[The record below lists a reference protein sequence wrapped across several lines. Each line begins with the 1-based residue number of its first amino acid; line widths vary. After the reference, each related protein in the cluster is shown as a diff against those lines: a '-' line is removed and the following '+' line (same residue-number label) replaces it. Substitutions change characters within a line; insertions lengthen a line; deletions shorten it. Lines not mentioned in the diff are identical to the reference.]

1 MRKFLKYLI
10 LVVLF
15 AALSL
20 GCGFYY
26 VARSFNKNVV
36 NEAEN
41 SPPDIDDFT
50 RDGRQNILVFG
61 IDEGTI
67 GARDEYNRHRS
78 DTIIVFSIDKKNK
91 NVKALSIP
99 RDTRVH
105 IDKVGTNK
113 INAAMAYGGLDLAV
127 STVKDFLNVPIHN
140 YVLVNLE
147 GFRDIVD
154 AVGGVEI
161 DVGQPLKY
169 KDRAQNLFINI
180 KPGLQ
185 VLNGEQAEG
194 YVRYRQYPRG
204 DIDRI
209 VAQQKFMKA
218 FAKTLLK
225 PNTLL
230 KLPKIIDV
238 VQRSIDTDVT
248 PLEMASL
255 ANLARQLKMEDI
267 NMYTIPGEGKYISGI
282 SYYIPYQTQMNELV
296 DQIFYDD
303 KEDIKVAVL
312 NGNGAQGVASK
323 VAEKLESEGIKVVE
337 IANADNFDYDTTT
350 IIYPKENKDDAK
362 KLAKIL
368 VTADMMEQTT
378 DSTTLTTVIDRKSV
392 V

>member
-1 MRKFLKYLI
+1 MKKILKYFI
-10 LVVLF
+10 FIVLF

-26 VARSFNKNVV
+26 VARSFNKNVA

-41 SPPDIDDFT
+41 SPPDIDDVIK
-50 RDGRQNILVFG
+50 DGRQNILVFG

-67 GARDEYNRHRS
+67 GARAEYNRHRS

-91 NVKALSIP
+91 NLKALSIP
-99 RDTRVH
+99 RDTRVF

-140 YVLVNLE
+140 YVVVNLE

-169 KDRAQNLFINI
+169 RDRAQNLTINI

-218 FAKTLLK
+218 FAKTLLR

-238 VQRSIDTDVT
+238 VQRSIDTDIT

-255 ANLARQLKMEDI
+255 ANLARQLKMENI
-267 NMYTIPGEGKYISGI
+267 SMYTIPGEGKYISGI
-282 SYYIPYQTQMNELV
+282 SYYIPYQAKMNELV
-296 DQIFYDD
+296 DQIFYGD
-303 KEDIKVAVL
+303 KDIKVAVL
-312 NGNGAQGVASK
+312 NGNGAKGIASK
-323 VAEKLESEGIKVVE
+323 VAEKLESEGFKVVE

-350 IIYPKENKDDAK
+350 IIYPKENRDDAE

-378 DSTTLTTVIDRKSV
+378 DSTTLTTVIVGKDAY
-392 V
+392 